1 MQKSYKKKRERKNKT
16 AEITEEKIQIKT
28 TIITI
33 VSVLLFIGIF
43 YGLNLGLTALGVY
56 EEGYIPPIKA
66 ATEIS
71 YDEIL
76 VGNVFNKPQ
85 QTYYVLF
92 DTFGDQTNNVYIEYL
107 ISSKEYENKIYK
119 VDMSNPMNK
128 TAISTESNK
137 KATKASE
144 LKINGTTLIKIVSG
158 KILGYTTGE
167 DEIISYLEKLA
178 K

>member
-1 MQKSYKKKRERKNKT
+1 MRKNYKKKRERKNKT
-16 AEITEEKIQIKT
+16 EENENNQMKT

-33 VSVLLFIGIF
+33 ASVVLFIGVF
-43 YGLNLGLTALGVY
+43 YGINLGLTALGVY
-56 EEGYIPPIKA
+56 EEGYVAPVKA

-76 VGNVFNKPQ
+76 LGNVFNKPEK
-85 QTYYVLF
+85 TYYVIF
-92 DTFGDQTNNVYIEYL
+92 DTYGEQTNNVYIEYL

-128 TAISTESNK
+128 SAISTESNE

-144 LKINGTTLIKIVSG
+144 LKINDTTIIKVVSG
-158 KILGYTTGE
+158 KILGYITGE
-167 DEIISYLEKLA
+167 EEIISYLEKLS